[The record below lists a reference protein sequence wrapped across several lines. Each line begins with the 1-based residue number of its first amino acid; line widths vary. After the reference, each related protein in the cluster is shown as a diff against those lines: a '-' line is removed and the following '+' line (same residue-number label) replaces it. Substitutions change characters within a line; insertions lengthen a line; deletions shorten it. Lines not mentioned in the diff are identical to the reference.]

1 MVTSASC
8 VQRAVDNSR
17 HEPNKPTIKEQP
29 MNEQLPPDPVT
40 TLAAAAHEVR
50 ELFESF
56 TQAGFTEGQALF
68 LVAEIVTKGASK

>member
-1 MVTSASC
+1 
-8 VQRAVDNSR
+8 
-17 HEPNKPTIKEQP
+17 